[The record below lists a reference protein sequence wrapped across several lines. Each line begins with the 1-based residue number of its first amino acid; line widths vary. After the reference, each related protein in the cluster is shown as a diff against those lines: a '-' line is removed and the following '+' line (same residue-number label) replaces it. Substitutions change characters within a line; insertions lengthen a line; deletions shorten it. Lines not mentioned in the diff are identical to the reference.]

1 MGFALFVALDKI
13 ASMSNLK
20 FLKGY
25 RYDAESSEEEYS
37 SEADPEELLES
48 LGLEEKGGP
57 EYSLDSEL

>member
-37 SEADPEELLES
+37 SEADPEES
-48 LGLEEKGGP
+48 PGLEEKGGP